1 MKGVITPKDGTML
14 ELNNIVKNYYVGD
27 EVVEALKGV
36 SIKFRES
43 EFVSILGP
51 SGCGK
56 TTLLNII
63 GGLDKYTSGDLIING
78 VSTKNY
84 KDKDWDTYRNHSI
97 GFVFQSYN
105 LIPHQTVVENVE
117 LALTLSGVSKTE
129 RKKLAVAALEKVG
142 LGEKINARPNQL
154 SGGQMQRVAIA
165 RALINNPDIILADEP
180 TGALDTKTS
189 RQIMDLLKEISK
201 DKLIIMVTHNPE
213 LAKQYSSRIIE
224 VLDGKVVG
232 DSMPYEPE
240 EKQKVQADKK
250 QKKSMS
256 FFTALSLSLKNLLTK
271 KARTIL
277 TAFAGSIGII
287 GIALIL
293 ALSTGFTA
301 YVNKLQAD
309 TLSVYPV
316 TVSEATIDISNFE
329 KLLEDTGLDKY
340 PKVKEVYTRKMFE
353 SLTSMLSQNNI
364 SEEYQAFVKEYA
376 DKENEKAAKKDSWK
390 YCVQKS
396 YGFDV
401 NDFLFSELTYP
412 SAVEGETMKTVSSID
427 FLVTRIKAMF
437 KSLET
442 TGITTDFV
450 RSYIPTLTEMPDSQ
464 DLLDSQYDLLAGKW
478 AKNEDE
484 LVLVVDSKNQVSDIT
499 LALLGIRSIESIDVM
514 NKKVVFG
521 DQDTFTFD
529 EIIGNEEKGIKGK
542 EFYYLKNDDRYAKAD
557 DTTFQEGFFSNEI
570 GDDNVSKLIFTKFP
584 ENKAMTLK
592 ITGIVR
598 IREDVE
604 SGVLSN
610 GIAYTSKFVERIL
623 ADNMDSEVV
632 AAAKENNGSV
642 TTKFNDAVTAY
653 AKIEPETLSTAQL
666 GGSDKVTKL
675 SFYSVDYK
683 SKEELKDY
691 LDTWN
696 EKDGMEEKDK
706 VHYSD
711 QTEMLF
717 SALNTTINAVK
728 IVLIAFTS
736 ISLVVSSIMIGII
749 TYISVLERIKE
760 IGILRA
766 IGASK
771 LDVSRVFN
779 AETLIIGFASGM
791 IGIILTYILTIPTN
805 LIVKSLA
812 GVATVASLPIL
823 SALILVLISMTLTFI
838 SGLIPARIAAK
849 KDPVEALRSD

>member
-1 MKGVITPKDGTML
+1 MFTPKDGTML

-36 SIKFRES
+36 SIKFREN

-117 LALTLSGVSKTE
+117 LALTLSGVSKAE

-142 LGEKINARPNQL
+142 LEAKINARPNQL

-240 EKQKVQADKK
+240 AKQKVQADKK

-256 FFTALSLSLKNLLTK
+256 FFTALSLSFKNLLTK

-364 SEEYQAFVKEYA
+364 SEEYQTFVKDFA
-376 DKENEKAAKKDSWK
+376 DKENEKAAEKDSWK
-390 YCVQKS
+390 YCIQKS

-401 NDFLFSELTYP
+401 NDFLFSELEYNMTLDP
-412 SAVEGETMKTVSSID
+412 NLKIKSVSTID
-427 FLVTRIKAMF
+427 YLVSMIKDGFSPMVNG
-437 KSLET
+437 
-442 TGITTDFV
+442 TGVTTDFV
-450 RSYIPTLTEMPDSQ
+450 RSYIPTITEMPDNLE
-464 DLLDSQYDLLAGKW
+464 LLKSQYDLLDGKW
-478 AKNEDE
+478 AEKEDE
-484 LVLVVDSKNQVSDIT
+484 LILVVDSKNQVSDIT
-499 LALLGIRSIESIDVM
+499 LALLGIRSIESVSF
-514 NKKVVFG
+514 NPLGVNFG
-521 DQDTFTFD
+521 GKETFDFD
-529 EIIGNEEKGIKGK
+529 EIIGK
-542 EFYYLKNDDRYAKAD
+542 EFYYIPNSVRYTKSSTDDK
-557 DTTFQEGFFSNEI
+557 TFNEAYYQTV
-570 GDDNVSKLIFTKFP
+570 NNLP
-584 ENKAMTLK
+584 EEKTVLK

-610 GIAYTSKFVERIL
+610 GIAYTSKFVEKIL
-623 ADNMDSEVV
+623 NDNLYLDESELPDGVTLGSPKTEIV
-632 AAAKENNGSV
+632 KAALSGDVTVNSGFNGMIS
-642 TTKFNDAVTAY
+642 
-653 AKIEPETLSTAQL
+653 ETLSTAQL
-666 GGSDKVTKL
+666 GGSDNVTKL

-805 LIVKSLA
+805 IIVKSLA
-812 GVATVASLPIL
+812 GVANVASLPIL
-823 SALILVLISMTLTFI
+823 SALILVLISMILTFI

>member
-1 MKGVITPKDGTML
+1 MFTPKDGTML

-36 SIKFRES
+36 SIKFRKN

-117 LALTLSGVSKTE
+117 LALTLSGVSKAE

-142 LGEKINARPNQL
+142 LEAKINARPNQL

-240 EKQKVQADKK
+240 AKQKVQADKK

-271 KARTIL
+271 KARTVL

-364 SEEYQAFVKEYA
+364 SDEYQTFVKDFA

-390 YCVQKS
+390 YCIQKS

-401 NDFLFSELTYP
+401 NDFLFSELEYNMTLDP
-412 SAVEGETMKTVSSID
+412 NLKIKSVSTID
-427 FLVTRIKAMF
+427 YLVSMIKDGFSPMVNG
-437 KSLET
+437 
-442 TGITTDFV
+442 TGVTTDFV
-450 RSYIPTLTEMPDSQ
+450 RSYIPTITEMPDNLE
-464 DLLDSQYDLLAGKW
+464 LLKSQYDLLDGKW
-478 AKNEDE
+478 AENEDE
-484 LVLVVDSKNQVSDIT
+484 LILVVDSKNQVSDIT
-499 LALLGIRSIESIDVM
+499 LALLGIRSIESVSF
-514 NKKVVFG
+514 NPLGVNFG
-521 DQDTFTFD
+521 GKETFDFD
-529 EIIGNEEKGIKGK
+529 EIIGK
-542 EFYYLKNDDRYAKAD
+542 EFYYIPNSVRYTKSSTVD
-557 DTTFQEGFFSNEI
+557 KTFNEAYYQTV
-570 GDDNVSKLIFTKFP
+570 NNLP
-584 ENKAMTLK
+584 EEKTVLK

-610 GIAYTSKFVERIL
+610 GIAYTSKFVEKIL
-623 ADNMDSEVV
+623 NDNLYLDESELPDGVTLGSPKTEIV
-632 AAAKENNGSV
+632 KAALSGDVTVNSGFNGMIS
-642 TTKFNDAVTAY
+642 
-653 AKIEPETLSTAQL
+653 ETLSTAQL

-805 LIVKSLA
+805 IIVKSLA
-812 GVATVASLPIL
+812 GVANVASLPIL
-823 SALILVLISMTLTFI
+823 SALILVLISMILTFI

>member
-1 MKGVITPKDGTML
+1 MFTQKDGIML

-36 SIKFRES
+36 SIKFREN

-117 LALTLSGVSKTE
+117 LALTLSGVSKAE

-142 LGEKINARPNQL
+142 LEAKINARPNQL

-240 EKQKVQADKK
+240 AKQEAKADKK

-256 FFTALSLSLKNLLTK
+256 FFTALALSLKNLLTK
-271 KARTIL
+271 KARTVL

-364 SEEYQAFVKEYA
+364 SEEYQNFVKDFA
-376 DKENEKAAKKDSWK
+376 DKENEKAAEKDSWK
-390 YCVQKS
+390 YCIQKS

-401 NDFLFSELTYP
+401 NDFLFSELEYNMTLDP
-412 SAVEGETMKTVSSID
+412 NLKIKSVSTID
-427 FLVTRIKAMF
+427 YLVSMIKDGFSPMVNG
-437 KSLET
+437 
-442 TGITTDFV
+442 TGVTTDFV
-450 RSYIPTLTEMPDSQ
+450 RSYIPTITEMPDNLE
-464 DLLDSQYDLLAGKW
+464 LLKSQYDLLDGKW
-478 AKNEDE
+478 AEKEDE
-484 LVLVVDSKNQVSDIT
+484 LILVVDSKNQVSDIT
-499 LALLGIRSIESIDVM
+499 LALLGIRSIESVSF
-514 NKKVVFG
+514 NPLGVNFG
-521 DQDTFTFD
+521 GKETFDFD
-529 EIIGNEEKGIKGK
+529 EIIGK
-542 EFYYLKNDDRYAKAD
+542 EFYYIPNSVRYTKSSTDDK
-557 DTTFQEGFFSNEI
+557 TFNEAYYQTV
-570 GDDNVSKLIFTKFP
+570 NNLP
-584 ENKAMTLK
+584 EEKTVLK

-610 GIAYTSKFVERIL
+610 GIAYTSKFVEKIL
-623 ADNMDSEVV
+623 NDNLYLDESELPDGVTLGSPKTEIV
-632 AAAKENNGSV
+632 KAALSGDVTVNSGFNGMIS
-642 TTKFNDAVTAY
+642 
-653 AKIEPETLSTAQL
+653 ETLSTAQL
-666 GGSDKVTKL
+666 GGSDNVTKL

-805 LIVKSLA
+805 IIVKSLA
-812 GVATVASLPIL
+812 GVANVASLPIL
-823 SALILVLISMTLTFI
+823 SALILVLISMILTFI

>member
-1 MKGVITPKDGTML
+1 MFTPKDGTML

-36 SIKFRES
+36 SIKFREN

-84 KDKDWDTYRNHSI
+84 KDKDWDIYRNHSI

-117 LALTLSGVSKTE
+117 LALTLSGVSKAE

-142 LGEKINARPNQL
+142 LEAKINARPNQL

-240 EKQKVQADKK
+240 AKQKVQADKK

-271 KARTIL
+271 KARTVL

-364 SEEYQAFVKEYA
+364 SDEYQTFVKDFA

-390 YCVQKS
+390 YCIQKS

-401 NDFLFSELTYP
+401 NDFLFSELEYNMTLDP
-412 SAVEGETMKTVSSID
+412 NLKIKSVSTID
-427 FLVTRIKAMF
+427 YLVSMIKDGFSPMVNG
-437 KSLET
+437 
-442 TGITTDFV
+442 TGVTTDFV
-450 RSYIPTLTEMPDSQ
+450 RSYIPTITEMPDNLE
-464 DLLDSQYDLLAGKW
+464 LLKSQYDLLDGKW
-478 AKNEDE
+478 AENEDE
-484 LVLVVDSKNQVSDIT
+484 LILVVDSKNQVSDIT
-499 LALLGIRSIESIDVM
+499 LALLGIRSIESVSF
-514 NKKVVFG
+514 NPLGVNFG
-521 DQDTFTFD
+521 GKETFDFD
-529 EIIGNEEKGIKGK
+529 EIIGK
-542 EFYYLKNDDRYAKAD
+542 EFYYIPNSVRYTNSSTVDK
-557 DTTFQEGFFSNEI
+557 TFNEAYYQTV
-570 GDDNVSKLIFTKFP
+570 NNLP
-584 ENKAMTLK
+584 EEKTVLK

-610 GIAYTSKFVERIL
+610 GIAYTSKFVEKIL
-623 ADNMDSEVV
+623 NDNLYLDESELPDGVTLGSPKTEIV
-632 AAAKENNGSV
+632 KAALSGGVTVNSGFNGMIS
-642 TTKFNDAVTAY
+642 
-653 AKIEPETLSTAQL
+653 ETLSTAQL
-666 GGSDKVTKL
+666 GGSDNVTKL

-805 LIVKSLA
+805 IIVKSLA
-812 GVATVASLPIL
+812 GVANVASLPIL

>member
-1 MKGVITPKDGTML
+1 MFTPKDGTML

-36 SIKFRES
+36 SIKFREN

-117 LALTLSGVSKTE
+117 LALTLSGVSKAE

-142 LGEKINARPNQL
+142 LEAKINARPNQL

-240 EKQKVQADKK
+240 AKQKVQADKK

-271 KARTIL
+271 KARTVL

-364 SEEYQAFVKEYA
+364 SEEYQTFVKDFA
-376 DKENEKAAKKDSWK
+376 DKENEKAAEKDSWK
-390 YCVQKS
+390 YCIQKS

-401 NDFLFSELTYP
+401 NDFLFSELEYNMTLDP
-412 SAVEGETMKTVSSID
+412 NLKIKSVSTID
-427 FLVTRIKAMF
+427 YLVSMIKDGFSPMVNG
-437 KSLET
+437 
-442 TGITTDFV
+442 TGVTTDFV
-450 RSYIPTLTEMPDSQ
+450 RSYIPTITEMPDNLE
-464 DLLDSQYDLLAGKW
+464 LLKSQYDLLDGKW
-478 AKNEDE
+478 AEKEDE
-484 LVLVVDSKNQVSDIT
+484 LILVVDSKNQVSDIT
-499 LALLGIRSIESIDVM
+499 LALLGIRSIESVSF
-514 NKKVVFG
+514 NPLGVNFG
-521 DQDTFTFD
+521 GKETFDFD
-529 EIIGNEEKGIKGK
+529 EIIGK
-542 EFYYLKNDDRYAKAD
+542 EFYYIPNSVRYTKSSTDDK
-557 DTTFQEGFFSNEI
+557 TFNEAYYQTV
-570 GDDNVSKLIFTKFP
+570 NNLP
-584 ENKAMTLK
+584 EEKTVLK

-610 GIAYTSKFVERIL
+610 GIAYTSKFVEKIL
-623 ADNMDSEVV
+623 NDNLYLDESELPDGVTLGSPKTEIV
-632 AAAKENNGSV
+632 KAALSGDV
-642 TTKFNDAVTAY
+642 TINSGFNEM
-653 AKIEPETLSTAQL
+653 ISETLSTAQL
-666 GGSDKVTKL
+666 GGSDNVTKL

-683 SKEELKDY
+683 SKEELKYY

-779 AETLIIGFASGM
+779 AETLIIGFTSGM

-805 LIVKSLA
+805 IIVKSLA
-812 GVATVASLPIL
+812 GVANVASLPIL
-823 SALILVLISMTLTFI
+823 SALILVLISMILTFI

>member
-1 MKGVITPKDGTML
+1 MFTPKDGTML

-36 SIKFRES
+36 SIKFREN

-117 LALTLSGVSKTE
+117 LALTLSGVSKAE

-142 LGEKINARPNQL
+142 LEAKINARPNQL

-240 EKQKVQADKK
+240 AKQKVQADKK

-271 KARTIL
+271 KARTVL

-364 SEEYQAFVKEYA
+364 SEEYQNFVKDFA
-376 DKENEKAAKKDSWK
+376 DKENEKAAEKDSWK
-390 YCVQKS
+390 YCIQKS

-401 NDFLFSELTYP
+401 NDFLFSELEYNMTLDP
-412 SAVEGETMKTVSSID
+412 NLKIKSVSTID
-427 FLVTRIKAMF
+427 YLVSMIKDGFSPMVNG
-437 KSLET
+437 
-442 TGITTDFV
+442 TGVTTDFV
-450 RSYIPTLTEMPDSQ
+450 RSYIPTITEMPDNLE
-464 DLLDSQYDLLAGKW
+464 LLKSQYDLLDGKW
-478 AKNEDE
+478 AEKEDE
-484 LVLVVDSKNQVSDIT
+484 LILVVDSKNQVSDIT
-499 LALLGIRSIESIDVM
+499 LALLGIRSIESVSF
-514 NKKVVFG
+514 NPLGVNFG
-521 DQDTFTFD
+521 GKETFDFD
-529 EIIGNEEKGIKGK
+529 EIIGK
-542 EFYYLKNDDRYAKAD
+542 EFYYIPNSVRYTKSSTDDK
-557 DTTFQEGFFSNEI
+557 TFNEAYYQTV
-570 GDDNVSKLIFTKFP
+570 NNLP
-584 ENKAMTLK
+584 EEKTVLK

-610 GIAYTSKFVERIL
+610 GIAYTSKFVEKIL
-623 ADNMDSEVV
+623 NDNLYLDESELPDGVTLGSPKTEIV
-632 AAAKENNGSV
+632 KAALSGDVTVNSGFNGMIS
-642 TTKFNDAVTAY
+642 
-653 AKIEPETLSTAQL
+653 ETLSTAQL
-666 GGSDKVTKL
+666 GGSDNVTKL

-791 IGIILTYILTIPTN
+791 IGIFLTYILTIPTN
-805 LIVKSLA
+805 IIVKSLA
-812 GVATVASLPIL
+812 GVANVASLPIL
-823 SALILVLISMTLTFI
+823 SALILVLISMILTFI

>member
-1 MKGVITPKDGTML
+1 MFTPKDGTML

-36 SIKFRES
+36 SIKFREN

-117 LALTLSGVSKTE
+117 LALTLSGVSKAE

-142 LGEKINARPNQL
+142 LEAKINARPNQL

-240 EKQKVQADKK
+240 AKQKVQADKK

-271 KARTIL
+271 KARTVL

-364 SEEYQAFVKEYA
+364 SDEYQTFVKDFA

-390 YCVQKS
+390 YCIQKS

-401 NDFLFSELTYP
+401 NDFLFSELEYNMTLDP
-412 SAVEGETMKTVSSID
+412 NLKIKSVSTID
-427 FLVTRIKAMF
+427 YLVSMIKDGFSPMVNG
-437 KSLET
+437 
-442 TGITTDFV
+442 TGVTTDFV
-450 RSYIPTLTEMPDSQ
+450 RSYIPTITEMPDNLE
-464 DLLDSQYDLLAGKW
+464 LLKSQYDLLDGKW
-478 AKNEDE
+478 AENEDE
-484 LVLVVDSKNQVSDIT
+484 LILVVDSKNQVSDIT
-499 LALLGIRSIESIDVM
+499 LALLGIRSIESVSF
-514 NKKVVFG
+514 NPLGVNFG
-521 DQDTFTFD
+521 GKETFDFD
-529 EIIGNEEKGIKGK
+529 EIIGK
-542 EFYYLKNDDRYAKAD
+542 EFYYIPNSVRYTKSSTVD
-557 DTTFQEGFFSNEI
+557 KTFNEAYYQTV
-570 GDDNVSKLIFTKFP
+570 NNLP
-584 ENKAMTLK
+584 EEKTVLK

-610 GIAYTSKFVERIL
+610 GIAYTSKFVEKIL
-623 ADNMDSEVV
+623 NDNLYLDESELPDGVTLGSPKTEIV
-632 AAAKENNGSV
+632 KAALSGGVTVNSGFNGMIS
-642 TTKFNDAVTAY
+642 
-653 AKIEPETLSTAQL
+653 ETLSTAQL
-666 GGSDKVTKL
+666 GGSDNVTKL

-805 LIVKSLA
+805 IIVKSLA
-812 GVATVASLPIL
+812 GVANVASLPIL

>member
-1 MKGVITPKDGTML
+1 MFTPKDGTML

-36 SIKFRES
+36 SIKFREN

-117 LALTLSGVSKTE
+117 LALTLSGVSKAE

-142 LGEKINARPNQL
+142 LEAKINARPNQL

-240 EKQKVQADKK
+240 AKQKVQADKK

-271 KARTIL
+271 KARTVL

-364 SEEYQAFVKEYA
+364 SEEYQAFVNDYA

-390 YCVQKS
+390 YCIQKS

-401 NDFLFSELTYP
+401 NDFLFSELEYNMTLDP
-412 SAVEGETMKTVSSID
+412 NLKIKSVSTID
-427 FLVTRIKAMF
+427 YLVSMIKDGFSPMVNG
-437 KSLET
+437 
-442 TGITTDFV
+442 TGVTTDFV
-450 RSYIPTLTEMPDSQ
+450 RSYIPTITEMPDNLE
-464 DLLDSQYDLLAGKW
+464 LLKSQYDLLDGKW
-478 AKNEDE
+478 AEKEDE
-484 LVLVVDSKNQVSDIT
+484 LILVVDSKNQVSDIT
-499 LALLGIRSIESIDVM
+499 LALLGIRSIESVSF
-514 NKKVVFG
+514 NPLGVNFG
-521 DQDTFTFD
+521 GKETFDFD
-529 EIIGNEEKGIKGK
+529 EIIGK
-542 EFYYLKNDDRYAKAD
+542 EFYYIPNSVRYTKSSTDDK
-557 DTTFQEGFFSNEI
+557 TFNEAYYQTA
-570 GDDNVSKLIFTKFP
+570 NNLP
-584 ENKAMTLK
+584 EEKTVLK

-610 GIAYTSKFVERIL
+610 GIAYTSKFVEKIL
-623 ADNMDSEVV
+623 NDNLYLDESELPDGVTLGSPKTEIV
-632 AAAKENNGSV
+632 KAALSGDVTVNSGFNGMIS
-642 TTKFNDAVTAY
+642 
-653 AKIEPETLSTAQL
+653 ETLSTAQL
-666 GGSDKVTKL
+666 GGSDNVTKL

-805 LIVKSLA
+805 IIVKSLA
-812 GVATVASLPIL
+812 GVANVASLPIL
-823 SALILVLISMTLTFI
+823 SALILVLISMILTFI

>member
-1 MKGVITPKDGTML
+1 MFTPKDGTML

-36 SIKFRES
+36 SIKFREN

-117 LALTLSGVSKTE
+117 LALTLSGVSKAE

-142 LGEKINARPNQL
+142 LEAKINARPNQL

-240 EKQKVQADKK
+240 AKQKVQADKK

-271 KARTIL
+271 KARTVL

-364 SEEYQAFVKEYA
+364 SEEYQNFVKDFA
-376 DKENEKAAKKDSWK
+376 DKENEKAAEKDSWK
-390 YCVQKS
+390 YCIQKS

-401 NDFLFSELTYP
+401 NDFLFSELEYNMTLDP
-412 SAVEGETMKTVSSID
+412 NLKIKSVSTID
-427 FLVTRIKAMF
+427 YLVSMIKDGFSPMVNG
-437 KSLET
+437 
-442 TGITTDFV
+442 TGVTTDFV
-450 RSYIPTLTEMPDSQ
+450 RSYIPTITEMPDNLE
-464 DLLDSQYDLLAGKW
+464 LLKSQYDLLDGKW
-478 AKNEDE
+478 AEKEDE
-484 LVLVVDSKNQVSDIT
+484 LILVVDSKNQVSDIT
-499 LALLGIRSIESIDVM
+499 LALLGIRSIESVSF
-514 NKKVVFG
+514 NPLGVKFG
-521 DQDTFTFD
+521 GKETFDFD
-529 EIIGNEEKGIKGK
+529 EIIGK
-542 EFYYLKNDDRYAKAD
+542 EFYYIPNSVRYTKSSTDDK
-557 DTTFQEGFFSNEI
+557 TFNEAYYQTV
-570 GDDNVSKLIFTKFP
+570 NNLP
-584 ENKAMTLK
+584 EEKTVLK

-610 GIAYTSKFVERIL
+610 GIAYTSKFVEKIL
-623 ADNMDSEVV
+623 NDNLYLDESELPDGVTLGSPKTEIV
-632 AAAKENNGSV
+632 KAALSGDVTVNSGFNGMIS
-642 TTKFNDAVTAY
+642 
-653 AKIEPETLSTAQL
+653 ETLSTAQL
-666 GGSDKVTKL
+666 GGSDNVTKL

-805 LIVKSLA
+805 IIVKSLA
-812 GVATVASLPIL
+812 GVANVASLPIL
-823 SALILVLISMTLTFI
+823 SALILVLISMILTFI

>member
-1 MKGVITPKDGTML
+1 MFTPKDGTML

-36 SIKFRES
+36 SIKFREN

-117 LALTLSGVSKTE
+117 LALTLSGVSKAE

-142 LGEKINARPNQL
+142 LGAKTNARPNQL

-240 EKQKVQADKK
+240 AKQKVQADKK

-364 SEEYQAFVKEYA
+364 SEEYQAFVNDYA

-390 YCVQKS
+390 YCIQKS

-412 SAVEGETMKTVSSID
+412 AASGKGTMKSVSSID

-450 RSYIPTLTEMPDSQ
+450 RSYIPTLTEMPDSR

-478 AKNEDE
+478 AENEDE
-484 LVLVVDSKNQVSDIT
+484 LVLVVDSKNQISDIT
-499 LALLGIRSIESIDVM
+499 LALLGIRSIESIDVT

-521 DQDTFTFD
+521 EQNTFSFD

-542 EFYYLKNDDRYAKAD
+542 EFYYLKNDDRYAKVD

-570 GDDNVSKLIFTKFP
+570 GDDVINKLIFTKFP
-584 ENKAMTLK
+584 EEKVMTLK

-623 ADNMDSEVV
+623 ADNMDSEIVT
-632 AAAKENNGSV
+632 AAKENNGSV
-642 TTKFNDAVTAY
+642 TAKFNDAVTTY

-666 GGSDKVTKL
+666 GGSDNVTKL

-805 LIVKSLA
+805 IIVKSLA
-812 GVATVASLPIL
+812 GVANVASLPIL
-823 SALILVLISMTLTFI
+823 SALILVLISMILTFI

>member
-1 MKGVITPKDGTML
+1 MFTQKDGTML

-36 SIKFRES
+36 SIKFREN

-117 LALTLSGVSKTE
+117 LALTLSGVSKAE
-129 RKKLAVAALEKVG
+129 RKRLAVAALEKVG
-142 LGEKINARPNQL
+142 LGAKINARPNQL

-240 EKQKVQADKK
+240 AKQKVQADKK

-271 KARTIL
+271 KARTVL

-364 SEEYQAFVKEYA
+364 SEEYQTFVKDFA

-390 YCVQKS
+390 YCIQKS

-401 NDFLFSELTYP
+401 NDFLFSELEYNMTLD
-412 SAVEGETMKTVSSID
+412 SNLKIKSVSTID
-427 FLVTRIKAMF
+427 YLVSMIKDGFSPMVNG
-437 KSLET
+437 
-442 TGITTDFV
+442 TGVTTDFV
-450 RSYIPTLTEMPDSQ
+450 RSYIPTITEMPDNLE
-464 DLLDSQYDLLAGKW
+464 LLKSQYDLLDGKW
-478 AKNEDE
+478 AENEDE
-484 LVLVVDSKNQVSDIT
+484 LILVVDSKNQVSDIT
-499 LALLGIRSIESIDVM
+499 LALLGIRSIESVSF
-514 NKKVVFG
+514 NPLGVNFG
-521 DQDTFTFD
+521 GKETFDFD
-529 EIIGNEEKGIKGK
+529 EIIGK
-542 EFYYLKNDDRYAKAD
+542 EFYYIPNSVRYTKSSTDDK
-557 DTTFQEGFFSNEI
+557 TFNEVYYQTV
-570 GDDNVSKLIFTKFP
+570 NNLP
-584 ENKAMTLK
+584 EEKTVLK

-610 GIAYTSKFVERIL
+610 GIAYTSKFVEKIL
-623 ADNMDSEVV
+623 NDNLYLDESELPDGVTLGSPKTEIV
-632 AAAKENNGSV
+632 KAALSGDVTVNSGFNGMIS
-642 TTKFNDAVTAY
+642 
-653 AKIEPETLSTAQL
+653 ETLSTAQL

-805 LIVKSLA
+805 IIVKSLA
-812 GVATVASLPIL
+812 GVANVASLPIL
-823 SALILVLISMTLTFI
+823 SALILVLISMILTFI

>member
-1 MKGVITPKDGTML
+1 MFTPKDGTML

-36 SIKFRES
+36 SIKFREN

-117 LALTLSGVSKTE
+117 LALTLSGVSKAE

-142 LGEKINARPNQL
+142 LEAKINARPNQL

-240 EKQKVQADKK
+240 AKQKVQADKK

-271 KARTIL
+271 KARTVL

-364 SEEYQAFVKEYA
+364 SEEYQAFVNDYA

-390 YCVQKS
+390 YCIQKS

-401 NDFLFSELTYP
+401 NDFLFSELEYNMTLDP
-412 SAVEGETMKTVSSID
+412 NLKIKSVSTID
-427 FLVTRIKAMF
+427 YLVSMIKDGFSPMVNG
-437 KSLET
+437 
-442 TGITTDFV
+442 TGVTTDFV
-450 RSYIPTLTEMPDSQ
+450 RSYIPTITEMPDNLE
-464 DLLDSQYDLLAGKW
+464 LLKSQYDLLDGKW
-478 AKNEDE
+478 AEKEDE
-484 LVLVVDSKNQVSDIT
+484 LILVVDSKNQVSDIT
-499 LALLGIRSIESIDVM
+499 LALLGIRSIESVSF
-514 NKKVVFG
+514 NPLGVNFG
-521 DQDTFTFD
+521 GKETFDFD
-529 EIIGNEEKGIKGK
+529 EIIGK
-542 EFYYLKNDDRYAKAD
+542 EFYYIPNSVRYTKSSTDDK
-557 DTTFQEGFFSNEI
+557 TFNEAYYQTV
-570 GDDNVSKLIFTKFP
+570 NNLP
-584 ENKAMTLK
+584 EEKTVLK

-610 GIAYTSKFVERIL
+610 GIAYTSKFVEKIL
-623 ADNMDSEVV
+623 NDNLYLDESELPDGVTLGSPKTEIV
-632 AAAKENNGSV
+632 KAALSGDVTVNSGFNGMIS
-642 TTKFNDAVTAY
+642 
-653 AKIEPETLSTAQL
+653 ETLSTAQL
-666 GGSDKVTKL
+666 GGSDNVTKL

-805 LIVKSLA
+805 IIVKSLA
-812 GVATVASLPIL
+812 GVANVASLPIL
-823 SALILVLISMTLTFI
+823 SALILVLISMILTFI

>member
-1 MKGVITPKDGTML
+1 MFTPKDGTML

-36 SIKFRES
+36 SIKFREN

-117 LALTLSGVSKTE
+117 LALTLSGVSKAE

-142 LGEKINARPNQL
+142 LEAKINARPNQL

-240 EKQKVQADKK
+240 AKQKVQADKK

-271 KARTIL
+271 KARTVL

-364 SEEYQAFVKEYA
+364 SEEYQNFVKDFA
-376 DKENEKAAKKDSWK
+376 DKENEKAAEKDSWK
-390 YCVQKS
+390 YCIQKS

-401 NDFLFSELTYP
+401 NDFLFSELEYNMTLDP
-412 SAVEGETMKTVSSID
+412 NLKIKSVSTID
-427 FLVTRIKAMF
+427 YLVSMIKDGFSPMVNG
-437 KSLET
+437 
-442 TGITTDFV
+442 TGVTTDFV
-450 RSYIPTLTEMPDSQ
+450 RSYIPTITEMPDNLE
-464 DLLDSQYDLLAGKW
+464 LLKSQYDLLDGKW
-478 AKNEDE
+478 AEKEDE
-484 LVLVVDSKNQVSDIT
+484 LILVVDSKNQVSDIT
-499 LALLGIRSIESIDVM
+499 LALLGIRSIESVSF
-514 NKKVVFG
+514 NPLGVKFG
-521 DQDTFTFD
+521 GKETFDFD
-529 EIIGNEEKGIKGK
+529 EIIGK
-542 EFYYLKNDDRYAKAD
+542 EFYYIPNSVRYTKSSTDDK
-557 DTTFQEGFFSNEI
+557 TFNEAYYQTV
-570 GDDNVSKLIFTKFP
+570 NNLP
-584 ENKAMTLK
+584 EEKTVLK

-610 GIAYTSKFVERIL
+610 GIAYTSKFVEKIL
-623 ADNMDSEVV
+623 NDNLYLDESELPAGVTLGSPKTEIV
-632 AAAKENNGSV
+632 KAALSGDVTVNSGFNGMIS
-642 TTKFNDAVTAY
+642 
-653 AKIEPETLSTAQL
+653 ETLSTAQL
-666 GGSDKVTKL
+666 GGSDNVTKL

-805 LIVKSLA
+805 IIVKSLA
-812 GVATVASLPIL
+812 GVANVASLPIL
-823 SALILVLISMTLTFI
+823 SALILVLISMILTFI

>member
-1 MKGVITPKDGTML
+1 MFTPKDGTML

-36 SIKFRES
+36 SIKFREN

-78 VSTKNY
+78 ISTKNY

-117 LALTLSGVSKTE
+117 LALTLSGVSKAE

-142 LGEKINARPNQL
+142 LEAKINARPNQL

-240 EKQKVQADKK
+240 AKQKVQADKK

-271 KARTIL
+271 KARTVL

-364 SEEYQAFVKEYA
+364 SEEYQNFVKDFA
-376 DKENEKAAKKDSWK
+376 DKENEKAAEKDSWK
-390 YCVQKS
+390 YCIQKS

-401 NDFLFSELTYP
+401 NDFLFSELEYNMTLDP
-412 SAVEGETMKTVSSID
+412 NLKIKSVSTID
-427 FLVTRIKAMF
+427 YLVSMIKDGFSPMVNG
-437 KSLET
+437 
-442 TGITTDFV
+442 TGVTTDFV
-450 RSYIPTLTEMPDSQ
+450 RSYIPTITEMPDNLE
-464 DLLDSQYDLLAGKW
+464 LLKSQYDLLDGKW
-478 AKNEDE
+478 AEKEDE
-484 LVLVVDSKNQVSDIT
+484 LILVVDSKNQVSDIT
-499 LALLGIRSIESIDVM
+499 LALLGIRSIESVSF
-514 NKKVVFG
+514 NPLGVNFG
-521 DQDTFTFD
+521 GKETFDFD
-529 EIIGNEEKGIKGK
+529 EIIGK
-542 EFYYLKNDDRYAKAD
+542 EFYYIPNSVRYTKSSTDDK
-557 DTTFQEGFFSNEI
+557 TFNEAYYQTV
-570 GDDNVSKLIFTKFP
+570 NNLP
-584 ENKAMTLK
+584 EEKTVLK

-610 GIAYTSKFVERIL
+610 GIAYTSKFVEKIL
-623 ADNMDSEVV
+623 NDNLYLDESELPDGVTLGSPKTEIV
-632 AAAKENNGSV
+632 KAALSGDVTVNSGFNGMIS
-642 TTKFNDAVTAY
+642 
-653 AKIEPETLSTAQL
+653 ETLSTAQL
-666 GGSDKVTKL
+666 GGSDNVTKL

-805 LIVKSLA
+805 IIVKSLA
-812 GVATVASLPIL
+812 GVANVASLPIL
-823 SALILVLISMTLTFI
+823 SALILVLISMILTFI

>member
-1 MKGVITPKDGTML
+1 MFTQKDGIML

-27 EVVEALKGV
+27 EAVEALKGV
-36 SIKFRES
+36 SIKFREN

-117 LALTLSGVSKTE
+117 LALTLSGVSKAE

-142 LGEKINARPNQL
+142 LEAKINARPNQL

-240 EKQKVQADKK
+240 AKQKVQADKK

-271 KARTIL
+271 KARTVL

-364 SEEYQAFVKEYA
+364 SEEYQNFVKDFA
-376 DKENEKAAKKDSWK
+376 DKENEKAAEKDSWK
-390 YCVQKS
+390 YCIQKS

-401 NDFLFSELTYP
+401 NDFLFSELEYNMTLDP
-412 SAVEGETMKTVSSID
+412 NLKIKSVSTID
-427 FLVTRIKAMF
+427 YLVSMIKDGFSPMVNG
-437 KSLET
+437 
-442 TGITTDFV
+442 TGVTTDFV
-450 RSYIPTLTEMPDSQ
+450 RSYIPTITEMPDNLE
-464 DLLDSQYDLLAGKW
+464 LLKSQYDLLDGKW
-478 AKNEDE
+478 AEKEDE
-484 LVLVVDSKNQVSDIT
+484 LILVVDSKNQVSDIT
-499 LALLGIRSIESIDVM
+499 LALLGIRSIESVSF
-514 NKKVVFG
+514 NPLGVKFG
-521 DQDTFTFD
+521 GKETFDFD
-529 EIIGNEEKGIKGK
+529 EIIGK
-542 EFYYLKNDDRYAKAD
+542 EFYYIPNSVRYTKSSTDDK
-557 DTTFQEGFFSNEI
+557 TFNEAYYQTV
-570 GDDNVSKLIFTKFP
+570 NNLP
-584 ENKAMTLK
+584 EEKTVLK

-610 GIAYTSKFVERIL
+610 GIAYTSKFVEKIL
-623 ADNMDSEVV
+623 NDNLYLDESELPDGVTLGSPKTEIV
-632 AAAKENNGSV
+632 KAALSGDVTVNSGFNGMIS
-642 TTKFNDAVTAY
+642 
-653 AKIEPETLSTAQL
+653 ETLSTAQL
-666 GGSDKVTKL
+666 GGSDNVTKL

-805 LIVKSLA
+805 IIVKSLA
-812 GVATVASLPIL
+812 GVANVASLPIL
-823 SALILVLISMTLTFI
+823 SALILVMISMILTFI

>member
-1 MKGVITPKDGTML
+1 MFTPKDGTML

-36 SIKFRES
+36 SIKFRKN

-84 KDKDWDTYRNHSI
+84 KDKNWDTYRNHSI

-117 LALTLSGVSKTE
+117 LALTLSGVSKAE

-142 LGEKINARPNQL
+142 LEAKINARPNQL

-240 EKQKVQADKK
+240 AKQKVQADKK

-329 KLLEDTGLDKY
+329 KILEDTGLDKY

-364 SEEYQAFVKEYA
+364 SEKYQAFVNDYA
-376 DKENEKAAKKDSWK
+376 DKENEKAAEKDSWK
-390 YCVQKS
+390 YCIQKS

-401 NDFLFSELTYP
+401 NDFLFSELEYNMTLDP
-412 SAVEGETMKTVSSID
+412 NLKIKSVSTID
-427 FLVTRIKAMF
+427 YLVSMIKDGFSPMVNG
-437 KSLET
+437 
-442 TGITTDFV
+442 TGVTTDFV
-450 RSYIPTLTEMPDSQ
+450 RSYIPTITEMPDNLE
-464 DLLDSQYDLLAGKW
+464 LLKSQYDLLDGKW
-478 AKNEDE
+478 AEKEDE
-484 LVLVVDSKNQVSDIT
+484 LILVVDSKNQVSDIT
-499 LALLGIRSIESIDVM
+499 LALLGIRSIESVSF
-514 NKKVVFG
+514 NPLGVNFG
-521 DQDTFTFD
+521 GKETFDFD
-529 EIIGNEEKGIKGK
+529 EIIGK
-542 EFYYLKNDDRYAKAD
+542 EFYYIPNSVRYTKSSTDDK
-557 DTTFQEGFFSNEI
+557 TFNEAYYQTV
-570 GDDNVSKLIFTKFP
+570 NNLP
-584 ENKAMTLK
+584 EEKTVLK

-610 GIAYTSKFVERIL
+610 GIAYTSKFVEKIL
-623 ADNMDSEVV
+623 NDNLYLDESELPDGVTLGSPKTEIV
-632 AAAKENNGSV
+632 KAAISGEVTVNSGFNGMIS
-642 TTKFNDAVTAY
+642 
-653 AKIEPETLSTAQL
+653 ETLSTAQL
-666 GGSDKVTKL
+666 GGSDNVTKL

-779 AETLIIGFASGM
+779 AETLIIGFTSGM

-805 LIVKSLA
+805 IIVKSLA
-812 GVATVASLPIL
+812 GVANVASLPIL
-823 SALILVLISMTLTFI
+823 SALILVLISMILTFI

>member
-1 MKGVITPKDGTML
+1 MFTPKDGTML

-36 SIKFRES
+36 SIKFRKN

-84 KDKDWDTYRNHSI
+84 KDKNWDTYRNHSI

-117 LALTLSGVSKTE
+117 LALTLSGVSKAE

-142 LGEKINARPNQL
+142 LEAKINARPNQL

-240 EKQKVQADKK
+240 AKQKVQADKK

-329 KLLEDTGLDKY
+329 KILEDTGLDKY

-364 SEEYQAFVKEYA
+364 SEKYQAFVNDYA
-376 DKENEKAAKKDSWK
+376 DKENEKAAEKDSWK
-390 YCVQKS
+390 YCIQKS

-401 NDFLFSELTYP
+401 NDFLFSELEYNMTLDP
-412 SAVEGETMKTVSSID
+412 NLKIKSVSTID
-427 FLVTRIKAMF
+427 YLVSMIKDGFSPMVNG
-437 KSLET
+437 
-442 TGITTDFV
+442 TGVTTDFV
-450 RSYIPTLTEMPDSQ
+450 RSYIPTITEMPDNLE
-464 DLLDSQYDLLAGKW
+464 LLKSQYDLLDGKW
-478 AKNEDE
+478 AEKEDE
-484 LVLVVDSKNQVSDIT
+484 LILVVDSKNQVSDIT
-499 LALLGIRSIESIDVM
+499 LALLGIRSIESVSF
-514 NKKVVFG
+514 NPLGVNFG
-521 DQDTFTFD
+521 GKETFDFD
-529 EIIGNEEKGIKGK
+529 EIIGK
-542 EFYYLKNDDRYAKAD
+542 EFYYIPNSVRYTKSSTDDK
-557 DTTFQEGFFSNEI
+557 TFNEAYYQTV
-570 GDDNVSKLIFTKFP
+570 NNLP
-584 ENKAMTLK
+584 EEKTVLK

-610 GIAYTSKFVERIL
+610 GIAYTSKFVEKIL
-623 ADNMDSEVV
+623 NDNLYLDENELPDGVTLGSPKTEIVKAAISGEVTV
-632 AAAKENNGSV
+632 NSGFNGMIS
-642 TTKFNDAVTAY
+642 
-653 AKIEPETLSTAQL
+653 ETLSTAQL
-666 GGSDKVTKL
+666 GGSDNVTKL

-779 AETLIIGFASGM
+779 AETLIIGFTSGM

-805 LIVKSLA
+805 IIVKSLA
-812 GVATVASLPIL
+812 GVANVASLPIL
-823 SALILVLISMTLTFI
+823 SALILVLISMILTFI

>member
-1 MKGVITPKDGTML
+1 MFTPKDGTML

-36 SIKFRES
+36 SIKFRKN

-117 LALTLSGVSKTE
+117 LALTLSGVSKAE

-142 LGEKINARPNQL
+142 LEAKINARPNQL

-240 EKQKVQADKK
+240 AKQKVQADKK

-271 KARTIL
+271 KARTVL

-364 SEEYQAFVKEYA
+364 SDEYQTFVKDFA

-390 YCVQKS
+390 YCIQKS

-401 NDFLFSELTYP
+401 NDFLFSELEYNMTLDP
-412 SAVEGETMKTVSSID
+412 NLKIKSVSTID
-427 FLVTRIKAMF
+427 YLVSMIKDGFSPMVNG
-437 KSLET
+437 
-442 TGITTDFV
+442 TGVTTDFV
-450 RSYIPTLTEMPDSQ
+450 RSYIPTITEMPDNLE
-464 DLLDSQYDLLAGKW
+464 LLKSQYDLLDGKW
-478 AKNEDE
+478 AEKEDE
-484 LVLVVDSKNQVSDIT
+484 LILVVDSKNQVSDIT
-499 LALLGIRSIESIDVM
+499 LALLGIRSIESVSF
-514 NKKVVFG
+514 NPLGVNFG
-521 DQDTFTFD
+521 GKETFDFD
-529 EIIGNEEKGIKGK
+529 EIIGK
-542 EFYYLKNDDRYAKAD
+542 EFYYIPNSVRYTKSSTDDK
-557 DTTFQEGFFSNEI
+557 TFNEAYYQTV
-570 GDDNVSKLIFTKFP
+570 NNLP
-584 ENKAMTLK
+584 EEKTVLK

-610 GIAYTSKFVERIL
+610 GIAYTSKFVEKIL
-623 ADNMDSEVV
+623 NDNLYLDESELPDGVTLGSPKTEIV
-632 AAAKENNGSV
+632 KAALSGDVTVNSGFNGMIS
-642 TTKFNDAVTAY
+642 
-653 AKIEPETLSTAQL
+653 ETLSTAQL

-805 LIVKSLA
+805 IIVKSLA
-812 GVATVASLPIL
+812 GVANVASLPIL
-823 SALILVLISMTLTFI
+823 SALILVLISMILTFI

>member
-1 MKGVITPKDGTML
+1 MFTQKDGTML

-36 SIKFRES
+36 SIKFREN

-117 LALTLSGVSKTE
+117 LALTLSGVSKVE

-142 LGEKINARPNQL
+142 LGAKINARPNQL

-240 EKQKVQADKK
+240 AKQKVQADKK

-256 FFTALSLSLKNLLTK
+256 FLTALSLSLKNLLTK
-271 KARTIL
+271 KARTVL

-364 SEEYQAFVKEYA
+364 SEEYQTFVKDFA

-390 YCVQKS
+390 YCIQKS

-401 NDFLFSELTYP
+401 NDFLFSELEYNMTLDP
-412 SAVEGETMKTVSSID
+412 NLKIKSVSTID
-427 FLVTRIKAMF
+427 YLVSMIKDGFSPMVNG
-437 KSLET
+437 
-442 TGITTDFV
+442 TGVTTDFV
-450 RSYIPTLTEMPDSQ
+450 RSYIPTITEMPDNLE
-464 DLLDSQYDLLAGKW
+464 LLKSQYDLLDGKW
-478 AKNEDE
+478 AEKEDE
-484 LVLVVDSKNQVSDIT
+484 LILVVDSKNQVSDIT
-499 LALLGIRSIESIDVM
+499 LALLGIRSIESVSF
-514 NKKVVFG
+514 NPLGVNFG
-521 DQDTFTFD
+521 GKETFDFD
-529 EIIGNEEKGIKGK
+529 EIIGK
-542 EFYYLKNDDRYAKAD
+542 EFYYIPNSVRYTKSSTDDK
-557 DTTFQEGFFSNEI
+557 TFNEAYYQTV
-570 GDDNVSKLIFTKFP
+570 NNLP
-584 ENKAMTLK
+584 EEKTVLK

-610 GIAYTSKFVERIL
+610 GIAYTSKFVEKIL
-623 ADNMDSEVV
+623 NDNLYLDESELPDGVTLGSPKTEIV
-632 AAAKENNGSV
+632 KAALSGEVTVNSGFNGMIS
-642 TTKFNDAVTAY
+642 
-653 AKIEPETLSTAQL
+653 ETLSTAQL

-805 LIVKSLA
+805 IIVKSLA
-812 GVATVASLPIL
+812 GVANVASLPIL
-823 SALILVLISMTLTFI
+823 SALILVLISMILTFI

>member
-1 MKGVITPKDGTML
+1 MFTPKDGTML

-36 SIKFRES
+36 SIKFREN

-78 VSTKNY
+78 ISTKNY

-117 LALTLSGVSKTE
+117 LALTLSGVSKAE

-142 LGEKINARPNQL
+142 LEAKINARPNQL

-232 DSMPYEPE
+232 DSMPYESE
-240 EKQKVQADKK
+240 AKQKVQADKK

-364 SEEYQAFVKEYA
+364 SEEYQTFVKDFA
-376 DKENEKAAKKDSWK
+376 DKENEKAAEKDSWK
-390 YCVQKS
+390 YCIQKS

-401 NDFLFSELTYP
+401 NDFLFSELEYNMTLDP
-412 SAVEGETMKTVSSID
+412 NLKIKSVSTID
-427 FLVTRIKAMF
+427 YLVSMIKDGFSPMVNG
-437 KSLET
+437 
-442 TGITTDFV
+442 TGVTTDFV
-450 RSYIPTLTEMPDSQ
+450 RSYIPTITEMPDNLE
-464 DLLDSQYDLLAGKW
+464 LLKSQYDLLDGKW
-478 AKNEDE
+478 AEKEDE
-484 LVLVVDSKNQVSDIT
+484 LILVVDSKNQVSDIT
-499 LALLGIRSIESIDVM
+499 LALLGIRSIESVSF
-514 NKKVVFG
+514 NPLGVNFG
-521 DQDTFTFD
+521 GKETFDFD
-529 EIIGNEEKGIKGK
+529 EIIGK
-542 EFYYLKNDDRYAKAD
+542 EFYYIPNSVRYTKSSTDDK
-557 DTTFQEGFFSNEI
+557 TFNEAYYQTV
-570 GDDNVSKLIFTKFP
+570 NNLP
-584 ENKAMTLK
+584 EEKTVLK

-610 GIAYTSKFVERIL
+610 GIAYTSKFVEKIL
-623 ADNMDSEVV
+623 NDNLYLDESELPDGVTLGSPKTEIV
-632 AAAKENNGSV
+632 KAALSGDVTVNSGFNGMIS
-642 TTKFNDAVTAY
+642 
-653 AKIEPETLSTAQL
+653 ETLSTAQL
-666 GGSDKVTKL
+666 GGSDNVTKL

-805 LIVKSLA
+805 IIVKSLA
-812 GVATVASLPIL
+812 GVANVASLPIL
-823 SALILVLISMTLTFI
+823 SALILVLISMILTFI

>member
-1 MKGVITPKDGTML
+1 ML

-36 SIKFRES
+36 SIKFREN

-117 LALTLSGVSKTE
+117 LALTLSGVSKAE

-142 LGEKINARPNQL
+142 LEAKINARPNQL

-240 EKQKVQADKK
+240 AKQEAKADKK

-256 FFTALSLSLKNLLTK
+256 FFTALALSLKNLLTK
-271 KARTIL
+271 KARTVL

-364 SEEYQAFVKEYA
+364 SEEYQNFVKDFA
-376 DKENEKAAKKDSWK
+376 DKENEKAAEKDSWK
-390 YCVQKS
+390 YCIQKS

-401 NDFLFSELTYP
+401 NDFLFSELEYNMTLDP
-412 SAVEGETMKTVSSID
+412 NLKIKSVSTID
-427 FLVTRIKAMF
+427 YLVSMIKDGFSPMVNG
-437 KSLET
+437 
-442 TGITTDFV
+442 TGVTTDFV
-450 RSYIPTLTEMPDSQ
+450 RSYIPTITEMPDNLE
-464 DLLDSQYDLLAGKW
+464 LLKSQYDLLDGKW
-478 AKNEDE
+478 AEKEDE
-484 LVLVVDSKNQVSDIT
+484 LILVVDSKNQVSDIT
-499 LALLGIRSIESIDVM
+499 LALLGIRSIESVSF
-514 NKKVVFG
+514 NPLGVNFG
-521 DQDTFTFD
+521 GKETFDFD
-529 EIIGNEEKGIKGK
+529 EIIGK
-542 EFYYLKNDDRYAKAD
+542 EFYYIPNSVRYTKSSTDDK
-557 DTTFQEGFFSNEI
+557 TFNEAYYQTV
-570 GDDNVSKLIFTKFP
+570 NNLP
-584 ENKAMTLK
+584 EEKTVLK

-610 GIAYTSKFVERIL
+610 GIAYTSKFVEKIL
-623 ADNMDSEVV
+623 NDNLYLDESELPDGVTLGSPKTEIV
-632 AAAKENNGSV
+632 KAALSGDVTVNSGFNGMIS
-642 TTKFNDAVTAY
+642 
-653 AKIEPETLSTAQL
+653 ETLSTAQL
-666 GGSDKVTKL
+666 GGSDNVTKL

-805 LIVKSLA
+805 IIVKSLA
-812 GVATVASLPIL
+812 GVANVASLPIL
-823 SALILVLISMTLTFI
+823 SALILVLISMILTFI

>member
-1 MKGVITPKDGTML
+1 ML

>member
-1 MKGVITPKDGTML
+1 MFTQKDGTML

-117 LALTLSGVSKTE
+117 LALTLSGVSKAE

-142 LGEKINARPNQL
+142 LEAKINARPNQL

-165 RALINNPDIILADEP
+165 RALINNPGIILADEP

-240 EKQKVQADKK
+240 AKQKVQADKK

-271 KARTIL
+271 KARTVL

-364 SEEYQAFVKEYA
+364 SDEYQTFVKDFA

-390 YCVQKS
+390 YCIQKS

-401 NDFLFSELTYP
+401 NDFLFSELEYNMTLDP
-412 SAVEGETMKTVSSID
+412 NLKIKSVSTID
-427 FLVTRIKAMF
+427 YLVSMIKDGFSPMVNG
-437 KSLET
+437 
-442 TGITTDFV
+442 TGVTTDFV
-450 RSYIPTLTEMPDSQ
+450 RSYIPTITEMPDNLE
-464 DLLDSQYDLLAGKW
+464 LLKSQYDLLDGKW
-478 AKNEDE
+478 AENEDE
-484 LVLVVDSKNQVSDIT
+484 LILVVDSKNQVSDIT
-499 LALLGIRSIESIDVM
+499 LALLGIRSIESVSF
-514 NKKVVFG
+514 NPLGVNFG
-521 DQDTFTFD
+521 GKETFDFD
-529 EIIGNEEKGIKGK
+529 EIIGK
-542 EFYYLKNDDRYAKAD
+542 EFYYIPNSVRYTKSSTVD
-557 DTTFQEGFFSNEI
+557 KTFNEAYYQTV
-570 GDDNVSKLIFTKFP
+570 NNLP
-584 ENKAMTLK
+584 EEKTVLK

-610 GIAYTSKFVERIL
+610 GIAYTSKFVEKIL
-623 ADNMDSEVV
+623 NDNLYLDESELPDGVTLGSPKTEIV
-632 AAAKENNGSV
+632 KAALSGDVTVNSGFNGMIS
-642 TTKFNDAVTAY
+642 
-653 AKIEPETLSTAQL
+653 ETLSTAQL

-805 LIVKSLA
+805 IIVKSLA
-812 GVATVASLPIL
+812 GVANVASLPIL
-823 SALILVLISMTLTFI
+823 SALILVLISMILTFI

>member
-1 MKGVITPKDGTML
+1 MFTQKDGTML

-36 SIKFRES
+36 SIKFREN

-117 LALTLSGVSKTE
+117 LALTLSGVSKAE

-142 LGEKINARPNQL
+142 LGAKINARPNQL

-240 EKQKVQADKK
+240 AKQKVQADKK

-256 FFTALSLSLKNLLTK
+256 FLTALSLSLKNLLTK
-271 KARTIL
+271 KARTVL

-364 SEEYQAFVKEYA
+364 SEEYQTFVKDFA
-376 DKENEKAAKKDSWK
+376 DKENEKAAKIDSWK
-390 YCVQKS
+390 YCIQKS

-401 NDFLFSELTYP
+401 NDFLFSELEYNMTLDP
-412 SAVEGETMKTVSSID
+412 NLKIKSVSTID
-427 FLVTRIKAMF
+427 YLVSMIKDGFSPMVNG
-437 KSLET
+437 
-442 TGITTDFV
+442 TGVTTDFV
-450 RSYIPTLTEMPDSQ
+450 RSYIPTITEMPDNLE
-464 DLLDSQYDLLAGKW
+464 LLKSQYDLLDGKW
-478 AKNEDE
+478 AENEDE
-484 LVLVVDSKNQVSDIT
+484 LILVVDSKNQVSDIT
-499 LALLGIRSIESIDVM
+499 LALLGIRSIESVSF
-514 NKKVVFG
+514 NPLGVNFG
-521 DQDTFTFD
+521 GKETFDFD
-529 EIIGNEEKGIKGK
+529 EIIGK
-542 EFYYLKNDDRYAKAD
+542 EFYYIPNSVRYTKSSTDDK
-557 DTTFQEGFFSNEI
+557 TFNEAYYQTV
-570 GDDNVSKLIFTKFP
+570 NNLP
-584 ENKAMTLK
+584 EEKTVLK

-610 GIAYTSKFVERIL
+610 GIAYTSKFVEKIL
-623 ADNMDSEVV
+623 NDNLYLDESELPDGVTLGSPKTEIV
-632 AAAKENNGSV
+632 KAALSGEVTVNSGFNGMIS
-642 TTKFNDAVTAY
+642 
-653 AKIEPETLSTAQL
+653 ETLSTAQL

-805 LIVKSLA
+805 IIVKSLA
-812 GVATVASLPIL
+812 GVANVASLPIL
-823 SALILVLISMTLTFI
+823 SALILVLISMILTFI

>member
-1 MKGVITPKDGTML
+1 MFTPKDGTML

-36 SIKFRES
+36 SIKFREN

-117 LALTLSGVSKTE
+117 LALTLSGVSKAE

-142 LGEKINARPNQL
+142 LEAKINARPNQL

-240 EKQKVQADKK
+240 AKQKVQADKK

-271 KARTIL
+271 KARTVL

-364 SEEYQAFVKEYA
+364 SEEYQTFVNDYA

-390 YCVQKS
+390 YCIQKS

-401 NDFLFSELTYP
+401 NDFLFSELEYNMTLDP
-412 SAVEGETMKTVSSID
+412 NLKIKSVSTID
-427 FLVTRIKAMF
+427 YLVSMIKDGFSPMVNG
-437 KSLET
+437 
-442 TGITTDFV
+442 TGVTTDFV
-450 RSYIPTLTEMPDSQ
+450 RSYIPTITEMPDNLE
-464 DLLDSQYDLLAGKW
+464 LLKSQYDLLDGKW
-478 AKNEDE
+478 AEKEDE
-484 LVLVVDSKNQVSDIT
+484 LILVVDSKNQVSDIT
-499 LALLGIRSIESIDVM
+499 LALLGIRSIESVSF
-514 NKKVVFG
+514 NPLGVNFG
-521 DQDTFTFD
+521 GKETFNFD
-529 EIIGNEEKGIKGK
+529 EIIGK
-542 EFYYLKNDDRYAKAD
+542 EFYYIPNSVRYTKSSTDDK
-557 DTTFQEGFFSNEI
+557 TFNEAYYQTV
-570 GDDNVSKLIFTKFP
+570 NNLP
-584 ENKAMTLK
+584 EEKTVLK

-610 GIAYTSKFVERIL
+610 GIAYTSKFVEKIL
-623 ADNMDSEVV
+623 NDNLYLDESELPDGVTLGSPKTEIV
-632 AAAKENNGSV
+632 KAALSGDVTVNSGFNGMIS
-642 TTKFNDAVTAY
+642 
-653 AKIEPETLSTAQL
+653 ETLSTAQL
-666 GGSDKVTKL
+666 GGSDNVTKL

-805 LIVKSLA
+805 IIVKSLA
-812 GVATVASLPIL
+812 GVANVASLPIL
-823 SALILVLISMTLTFI
+823 SALILVLISMILTFI

>member
-1 MKGVITPKDGTML
+1 MFTQKDGIML

-36 SIKFRES
+36 SIKFREN

-117 LALTLSGVSKTE
+117 LALTLSGVSKAE

-142 LGEKINARPNQL
+142 LGAKINARPNQL

-240 EKQKVQADKK
+240 AKQKAKADKK

-271 KARTIL
+271 KARTVL

-364 SEEYQAFVKEYA
+364 SEEYQTFVKDFA
-376 DKENEKAAKKDSWK
+376 DKENEKAAKIDSWK
-390 YCVQKS
+390 YCIQKS

-401 NDFLFSELTYP
+401 NDFLFSELEYNMTRDP
-412 SAVEGETMKTVSSID
+412 NLKIKSVSTID
-427 FLVTRIKAMF
+427 YLVSMIKDGFSPMVNG
-437 KSLET
+437 
-442 TGITTDFV
+442 TGVTTDFV
-450 RSYIPTLTEMPDSQ
+450 RSYIPTITEMPDNLE
-464 DLLDSQYDLLAGKW
+464 LLKSQYDLLDGKW
-478 AKNEDE
+478 AEKEDE
-484 LVLVVDSKNQVSDIT
+484 LILVVDSKNQVSDIT
-499 LALLGIRSIESIDVM
+499 LALLGIRSIESVSF
-514 NKKVVFG
+514 NPLGVNFG
-521 DQDTFTFD
+521 GKETFDFD
-529 EIIGNEEKGIKGK
+529 EIIGK
-542 EFYYLKNDDRYAKAD
+542 EFYYIPNSVRYTKSSTDDK
-557 DTTFQEGFFSNEI
+557 TFNEAYYQTV
-570 GDDNVSKLIFTKFP
+570 NNLP
-584 ENKAMTLK
+584 EEKTVLK

-610 GIAYTSKFVERIL
+610 GIAYTSKFVEKIL
-623 ADNMDSEVV
+623 NDNLYLDESELPDGVTLGSPKTEIV
-632 AAAKENNGSV
+632 KAALSGEVTVNSGFNGMIS
-642 TTKFNDAVTAY
+642 
-653 AKIEPETLSTAQL
+653 ETLSTAQL

-805 LIVKSLA
+805 IIVKSLA
-812 GVATVASLPIL
+812 GVANVASLPIL
-823 SALILVLISMTLTFI
+823 SALILVLISMILTFI

>member
-1 MKGVITPKDGTML
+1 MFTPKDGTML
-14 ELNNIVKNYYVGD
+14 ELNNKVKNYYVGD

-36 SIKFRES
+36 SIKFRKN

-117 LALTLSGVSKTE
+117 LALTLSGVSKAE

-142 LGEKINARPNQL
+142 LEAKINARPNQL

-240 EKQKVQADKK
+240 AKQKVQADKK

-364 SEEYQAFVKEYA
+364 SEEYQTFVKDFA

-390 YCVQKS
+390 YCIQKS

-401 NDFLFSELTYP
+401 NDFLFSELEYNMTLDP
-412 SAVEGETMKTVSSID
+412 NLKIKSVSTID
-427 FLVTRIKAMF
+427 YLVSMIKDGFSPMVNG
-437 KSLET
+437 
-442 TGITTDFV
+442 TGVTTDFV
-450 RSYIPTLTEMPDSQ
+450 RSYIPTITEMPDNLE
-464 DLLDSQYDLLAGKW
+464 LLKSQYDLLDGKW
-478 AKNEDE
+478 AEKEDE
-484 LVLVVDSKNQVSDIT
+484 LILVVDSKNQVSDIT
-499 LALLGIRSIESIDVM
+499 LALLGIRSIESVSF
-514 NKKVVFG
+514 NPLGVNFG
-521 DQDTFTFD
+521 GKETFDFD
-529 EIIGNEEKGIKGK
+529 EIIGK
-542 EFYYLKNDDRYAKAD
+542 EFYYIPNSVRYTKSSTDDK
-557 DTTFQEGFFSNEI
+557 TFNEAYYQTV
-570 GDDNVSKLIFTKFP
+570 NNLP
-584 ENKAMTLK
+584 EEKTVLK

-598 IREDVE
+598 IRKDVE

-610 GIAYTSKFVERIL
+610 GIAYTSKFVEKIL
-623 ADNMDSEVV
+623 NDNLYLDESELPDGVTLGSPKTEIV
-632 AAAKENNGSV
+632 KAALSGDVTVNSGFNGMIS
-642 TTKFNDAVTAY
+642 
-653 AKIEPETLSTAQL
+653 ETLSTAQL
-666 GGSDKVTKL
+666 GGSDNVTKL

-805 LIVKSLA
+805 IIVKSLA
-812 GVATVASLPIL
+812 GVANVASLPIL

>member
-1 MKGVITPKDGTML
+1 MFTQKDGTML

-36 SIKFRES
+36 SIKFREN

-84 KDKDWDTYRNHSI
+84 KDKNWDTYRNHSI

-117 LALTLSGVSKTE
+117 LALTLSGVSKAE

-142 LGEKINARPNQL
+142 LGAKINARPNQL

-224 VLDGKVVG
+224 VLDGKVVS

-240 EKQKVQADKK
+240 AKQKIQADKK

-271 KARTIL
+271 KARTVL

-364 SEEYQAFVKEYA
+364 SEEYQTFVKDFA

-390 YCVQKS
+390 YCIQKS

-412 SAVEGETMKTVSSID
+412 SAMGEGTMKTVSSID

-450 RSYIPTLTEMPDSQ
+450 RSYIPTLTEMPDSR

-478 AKNEDE
+478 AENEDE
-484 LVLVVDSKNQVSDIT
+484 LVLVVDSKNQISDIT
-499 LALLGIRSIESIDVM
+499 LALLGIRSIESIDVT

-521 DQDTFTFD
+521 EQNTFSFD

-542 EFYYLKNDDRYAKAD
+542 EFYYLKNDDRYTKVD

-570 GDDNVSKLIFTKFP
+570 GDDVINKLIFTKFP
-584 ENKAMTLK
+584 EEKAMTLK

-623 ADNMDSEVV
+623 ADNMDSEIVT
-632 AAAKENNGSV
+632 AAKENNGSV
-642 TTKFNDAVTAY
+642 TAKFNEAVTTY

-805 LIVKSLA
+805 IIVKSLA
-812 GVATVASLPIL
+812 GVANVASLPIL
-823 SALILVLISMTLTFI
+823 SALILVLISMILTFI